1 MTIFSEQLKQ
11 ARKAKNL
18 SQEDLGNQLFLSRQ
32 SISKWEK
39 GDATPDLDNLV
50 KLASILDLS
59 LDELVLGKAPEVKIE
74 RIVEKSASTWT
85 VKKVIILYWIIIGNL
100 LLTLLLYI
108 LLAIFKIIPST
119 YY

>member
-1 MTIFSEQLKQ
+1 MNKFAEQLKKLRQ
-11 ARKAKNL
+11 EKNI
-18 SQEDLGNQLFLSRQ
+18 SQEELGQKLFISRQ
-32 SISKWEK
+32 AISKWEN
-39 GDATPDLDNLV
+39 GDATPDLDNLI

-108 LLAIFKIIPST
+108 LLDTFGMIPFRD
-119 YY
+119 Y